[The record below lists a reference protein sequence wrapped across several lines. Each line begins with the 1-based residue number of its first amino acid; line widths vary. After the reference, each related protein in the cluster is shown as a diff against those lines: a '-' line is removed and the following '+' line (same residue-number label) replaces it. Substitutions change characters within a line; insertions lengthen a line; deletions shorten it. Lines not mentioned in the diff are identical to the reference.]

1 MAGALASAAG
11 YRAGC
16 EPGIG
21 GNALAGY
28 DQFKAGVL
36 ASLPEIADISDPA
49 LRDGVTSAWA
59 MALAETEFGS
69 IDEIRASGNP
79 DTPAMKSGTQSDHLR
94 GVTRMALALAEVLES
109 VAPGLGVDR
118 DILLACGLCHDLGK
132 PFEFSPAN
140 QARWKQN
147 PAASGFPA
155 MRHPVYGAHI
165 AISVGLPEAV
175 CHAAA
180 GHSGE
185 GELVVRSL
193 ENTIVHHADH
203 AYWRILASAGKLET

>member
-1 MAGALASAAG
+1 MAAYES
-11 YRAGC
+11 
-16 EPGIG
+16 
-21 GNALAGY
+21 
-28 DQFKAGVL
+28 FKEGVVK
-36 ASLPEIADISDPA
+36 SLPEINEISDA
-49 LRDGVTSAWA
+49 DLRERVTNAWA

-79 DTPAMKSGTQSDHLR
+79 DTPAMKIGTQSDHLR
-94 GVTRMALALAEVLES
+94 GVTLMAVGIADGLEKA
-109 VAPGLGVDR
+109 VPELGVDR
-118 DILLACGLCHDLGK
+118 DILLASALCHDLGK

-165 AISVGLPEAV
+165 AISAGLPEAV

-185 GELVVRSL
+185 GELIIRNL
-193 ENTIVHHADH
+193 ENTIVRHADY
-203 AYWRILASAGKLET
+203 AYWEILRIAGKLENADS

>member
-1 MAGALASAAG
+1 MEGSTLVPA
-11 YRAGC
+11 
-16 EPGIG
+16 
-21 GNALAGY
+21 Y
-28 DQFKAGVL
+28 DVFREGVR
-36 ASLPEIADISDPA
+36 ASLPEIDEISDPE
-49 LRDGVTSAWA
+49 LRDKVEGAWA
-59 MALAETEFGS
+59 MALAETEFAS
-69 IDEIRASGNP
+69 IDEVRPSGNP
-79 DTPAMKSGTQSDHLR
+79 DTPAMKSGTQADHLR
-94 GVTRMALALAEVLES
+94 GVTRMAVALADSLET
-109 VAPGLGVDR
+109 VVPGLGVNR

-140 QARWKQN
+140 QARWRQD
-147 PAASGFPA
+147 PAVSGFPA
-155 MRHPVYGAHI
+155 LRHPVYGAHI
-165 AISVGLPEAV
+165 AITIGLPEAV

>member
-1 MAGALASAAG
+1 MAA
-11 YRAGC
+11 
-16 EPGIG
+16 
-21 GNALAGY
+21 Y
-28 DQFKAGVL
+28 DQFKEGVL
-36 ASLPEIADISDPA
+36 TSLPEISDISDIG
-49 LRDGVTSAWA
+49 LRDRVVTAWA
-59 MALAETEFGS
+59 MALAETEFQS

-79 DTPAMKSGTQSDHLR
+79 DTPAMKSGTQADHLR
-94 GVTRMALALAEVLES
+94 GVTRMAVALADALEEV
-109 VAPGLGVDR
+109 VPGLGVDR
-118 DILLACGLCHDLGK
+118 DLLLACGLCHDLGK

-155 MRHPVYGAHI
+155 LRHPVYGAHI
-165 AISVGLPEAV
+165 AITAGLPEAV

-193 ENTIVHHADH
+193 ENTLVHHPDH
-203 AYWRILASAGKLET
+203 AFWRILDSAGKLES

>member
-1 MAGALASAAG
+1 MTEGSAPVPA
-11 YRAGC
+11 
-16 EPGIG
+16 
-21 GNALAGY
+21 Y
-28 DQFKAGVL
+28 DVFREGVR
-36 ASLPEIADISDPA
+36 ASLPEIDEISDPE
-49 LRDGVTSAWA
+49 LRDKVEGAWA
-59 MALAETEFGS
+59 MALAETEFAS
-69 IDEIRASGNP
+69 IDEIRPSGNP
-79 DTPAMKSGTQSDHLR
+79 DTPAMKSGTQADHLR
-94 GVTRMALALAEVLES
+94 GVTRMAVALAESLEA
-109 VAPGLGVDR
+109 VVPDLGVDR

-140 QARWKQN
+140 QERWRQN

-155 MRHPVYGAHI
+155 LRHPVYGAHI
-165 AISVGLPEAV
+165 AITIGLPEAV

>member
-1 MAGALASAAG
+1 MPA
-11 YRAGC
+11 
-16 EPGIG
+16 
-21 GNALAGY
+21 Y
-28 DQFKAGVL
+28 DVFREGVR
-36 ASLPEIADISDPA
+36 ASLPEIDEISDLE
-49 LRDGVTSAWA
+49 LRDKVEGAWA

-69 IDEIRASGNP
+69 IDEIRPSGNP
-79 DTPAMKSGTQSDHLR
+79 DTPAMKSGTQADHLR
-94 GVTRMALALAEVLES
+94 GVTRMAVALAESLET
-109 VAPGLGVDR
+109 VVPDLGVDR

-140 QARWKQN
+140 QERWRQN

-155 MRHPVYGAHI
+155 LRHPVYGAHI
-165 AISVGLPEAV
+165 AITIGLPEAV

-203 AYWRILASAGKLET
+203 AYWRILASSGKLET

>member
-1 MAGALASAAG
+1 MPA
-11 YRAGC
+11 
-16 EPGIG
+16 
-21 GNALAGY
+21 Y
-28 DQFKAGVL
+28 DVFREGVR
-36 ASLPEIADISDPA
+36 ASLPEIDEISDPE
-49 LRDGVTSAWA
+49 LRDKVEGAWA

-69 IDEIRASGNP
+69 IDEIRPSGNP
-79 DTPAMKSGTQSDHLR
+79 NTPAMKSGTQADHLR
-94 GVTRMALALAEVLES
+94 GVTRMAVALAESLES
-109 VAPGLGVDR
+109 VVPDLGVDR

-140 QARWKQN
+140 QERWRQN

-155 MRHPVYGAHI
+155 LRHPVYGAHI
-165 AISVGLPEAV
+165 AITIGLPEAV

-203 AYWRILASAGKLET
+203 AYWRILASAGKLEI

>member
-1 MAGALASAAG
+1 MPA
-11 YRAGC
+11 
-16 EPGIG
+16 
-21 GNALAGY
+21 Y
-28 DQFKAGVL
+28 DVFREGVR
-36 ASLPEIADISDPA
+36 ASLPEIDEISDPE
-49 LRDGVTSAWA
+49 LRDKVEGAWA

-69 IDEIRASGNP
+69 IDEIRPSGNP
-79 DTPAMKSGTQSDHLR
+79 DTPAMKSGTQADHLR
-94 GVTRMALALAEVLES
+94 GVTRMAVALAESLET
-109 VAPGLGVDR
+109 VVPDLGVDR

-140 QARWKQN
+140 QERWRQN

-155 MRHPVYGAHI
+155 LRHPVYGAHI
-165 AISVGLPEAV
+165 AITIGLPEAV

-203 AYWRILASAGKLET
+203 AYWRILASAGKLEI

>member
-1 MAGALASAAG
+1 MPA
-11 YRAGC
+11 
-16 EPGIG
+16 
-21 GNALAGY
+21 Y
-28 DQFKAGVL
+28 DVFREGVR
-36 ASLPEIADISDPA
+36 ASLPEIDEISDPE
-49 LRDGVTSAWA
+49 LRDKVEGAWA

-69 IDEIRASGNP
+69 IDEIRPSGNP
-79 DTPAMKSGTQSDHLR
+79 DTPAMKSGTQADHLR
-94 GVTRMALALAEVLES
+94 GVTRMALALAESLET
-109 VAPGLGVDR
+109 VVPGLGVNR

-140 QARWKQN
+140 QERWRQN

-155 MRHPVYGAHI
+155 LRHPVYGAHI
-165 AISVGLPEAV
+165 AITIGLPEAV

>member
-1 MAGALASAAG
+1 M
-11 YRAGC
+11 
-16 EPGIG
+16 
-21 GNALAGY
+21 
-28 DQFKAGVL
+28 
-36 ASLPEIADISDPA
+36 ASLPEINEISDA
-49 LRDGVTSAWA
+49 DLRERATNAWA

-79 DTPAMKSGTQSDHLR
+79 DTPAMKTGTQSDHLR
-94 GVTRMALALAEVLES
+94 GVTLMAVGLADGLEEA
-109 VAPGLGVDR
+109 VPGLGVDR
-118 DILLACGLCHDLGK
+118 DILLACALCHDLGK
-132 PFEFSPAN
+132 AFEFSPAN

-165 AISVGLPEAV
+165 AVSAGLLEAV

-180 GHSGE
+180 SHSGE

-193 ENTIVHHADH
+193 ENTIVRHADY
-203 AYWRILASAGKLET
+203 AYWEILGIAGKLDT

>member
-1 MAGALASAAG
+1 MPA
-11 YRAGC
+11 
-16 EPGIG
+16 
-21 GNALAGY
+21 Y
-28 DQFKAGVL
+28 DVFREGVR
-36 ASLPEIADISDPA
+36 ASLPEIDEISDPE
-49 LRDGVTSAWA
+49 LRDKVEGAWA
-59 MALAETEFGS
+59 MALAETEFAS
-69 IDEIRASGNP
+69 IDEIRPSGNP
-79 DTPAMKSGTQSDHLR
+79 DTPAMKSGTQADHLR
-94 GVTRMALALAEVLES
+94 GVTRMAVALAESLEA
-109 VAPGLGVDR
+109 VVPDLGVDR

-140 QARWKQN
+140 QERWRQN

-155 MRHPVYGAHI
+155 LRHPVYGAHI
-165 AISVGLPEAV
+165 AITIGLPEAV

>member
-1 MAGALASAAG
+1 MEGSTLVPA
-11 YRAGC
+11 
-16 EPGIG
+16 
-21 GNALAGY
+21 Y
-28 DQFKAGVL
+28 DVFREGVR
-36 ASLPEIADISDPA
+36 ASLPEIDEISDPE
-49 LRDGVTSAWA
+49 LRDKVEGAWA
-59 MALAETEFGS
+59 MALAETEFAS
-69 IDEIRASGNP
+69 IDEVRPSGNP
-79 DTPAMKSGTQSDHLR
+79 DTPAMKSGTQADHLR
-94 GVTRMALALAEVLES
+94 GVTRMAVALADSLET
-109 VAPGLGVDR
+109 VVPGLGVNR

-140 QARWKQN
+140 QTRWRQD
-147 PAASGFPA
+147 PAVSGFPA
-155 MRHPVYGAHI
+155 LRHPVYGAHI
-165 AISVGLPEAV
+165 AITIGLPEAV

>member
-1 MAGALASAAG
+1 MAGYEDLK
-11 YRAGC
+11 
-16 EPGIG
+16 PGVRE
-21 GNALAGY
+21 N
-28 DQFKAGVL
+28 
-36 ASLPEIADISDPA
+36 LPEVDEITDPD
-49 LRDGVTSAWA
+49 LRERVVAAWA
-59 MALAETEFGS
+59 MALSETEFKR
-69 IDEIRASGNP
+69 IDEIRPSGNP
-79 DTPAMKSGTQSDHLR
+79 NSPALRSGSQADHLR
-94 GVTRMALALAEVLES
+94 GVARIALAMADSLEGVLGS
-109 VAPGLGVDR
+109 IGFDR
-118 DILLACGLCHDLGK
+118 DLLLASALCHDIGK

-140 QARWKQN
+140 QERWRQN

-155 MRHPVYGAHI
+155 LRHPVYGAHI
-165 AISVGLPEAV
+165 AITIGLPEAV

>member
-1 MAGALASAAG
+1 M
-11 YRAGC
+11 R
-16 EPGIG
+16 
-21 GNALAGY
+21 
-28 DQFKAGVL
+28 
-36 ASLPEIADISDPA
+36 ASLPEIDEISDPE
-49 LRDGVTSAWA
+49 LRDKVEGAWA

-69 IDEIRASGNP
+69 IDENRASGNP
-79 DTPAMKSGTQSDHLR
+79 DTPAMNSGTQSDHLR
-94 GVTRMALALAEVLES
+94 GVTRMALALAESLEE
-109 VAPGLGVDR
+109 VVPGLGVDR

-155 MRHPVYGAHI
+155 LRHPAYGAHI
-165 AISVGLPEAV
+165 AISAGLPEAV
-175 CHAAA
+175 CHAASA
-180 GHSGE
+180 HSGE

-203 AYWRILASAGKLET
+203 AYWQILGIAGKLET